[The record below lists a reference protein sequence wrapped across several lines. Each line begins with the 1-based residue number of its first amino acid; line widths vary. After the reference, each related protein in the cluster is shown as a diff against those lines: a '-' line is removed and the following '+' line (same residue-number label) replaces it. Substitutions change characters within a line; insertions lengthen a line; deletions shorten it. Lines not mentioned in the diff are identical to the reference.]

1 MFLQPVKSLS
11 FITAALLIM
20 AAASADSIPVTN
32 HSFEV
37 PEIDP
42 NENPFMAIS
51 FAPGWTEDDI
61 DPENLSRNTG
71 IFRNTPAD
79 SNDHLINPDGDQLAF
94 LGGYQGN
101 ALWQYLP
108 ETYQEGKS
116 YKLTVGICVSMR
128 IPPPQGSS
136 LVLAFHYLYGST
148 YPVDIASVQVPAPP
162 STSRTLEDFS
172 VTLPVVKAGDPWLGK
187 NIGIAIRGT
196 GMAGGFWDVDN
207 VRLVEFPRFPELT
220 NDSFVNLDDFAVI
233 ASEWLSCTQTTADL
247 TGEGCVNLKD
257 LILLSEKWLNNV

>member
-1 MFLQPVKSLS
+1 MFLRCVKLFSV
-11 FITAALLIM
+11 ITLVLLLM
-20 AAASADSIPVTN
+20 FSAQAGSILIPN

-37 PEIDP
+37 PTIDP
-42 NENPFMAIS
+42 NENPFLAIA
-51 FAPGWTEDDI
+51 FAPAWTEDDI

-116 YKLTVGICVSMR
+116 YRLTVGVCVSMR
-128 IPPPQGSS
+128 IPPPQGTS
-136 LVLAFHYLYGST
+136 LTLAFHYLYGSAM
-148 YPVDIASVQVPAPP
+148 PVDIAAIQVPAPP

-172 VTLPVVKAGDPWLGK
+172 VTLPTVQAGDPWLGK

-196 GMAGGFWDVDN
+196 GMAGGFWDLDN
-207 VRLVEFPRFPELT
+207 VRLMELPLVPDFT
-220 NDSFVNLDDFAVI
+220 GNSFVNLEDFVKL
-233 ASEWLSCTQTTADL
+233 ASEWLSCSQTQTDL
-247 TGEGCVNLKD
+247 TGEGCVNLED
-257 LILLSEKWLNNV
+257 LIILSENWLSNV